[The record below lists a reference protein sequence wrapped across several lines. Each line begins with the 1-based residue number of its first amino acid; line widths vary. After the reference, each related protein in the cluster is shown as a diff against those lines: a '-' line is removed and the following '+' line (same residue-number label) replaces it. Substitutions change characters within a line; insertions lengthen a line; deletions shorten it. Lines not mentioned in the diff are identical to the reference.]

1 MKIKHSLRRSLLI
14 STISITILAAGIII
28 TLVLERSFI
37 TEKAEITKTMMAV
50 STDAANQI
58 KAKVDT
64 EFAMIRSYAQ
74 LPNIISM
81 DYTDEELEAHQ
92 DVIDKCAFFRPF
104 YTQHPEK
111 YENIAFYDK
120 MGHFALPNGTV
131 LQLKN
136 KPYIE
141 GPCSGSGDYVDDPR
155 PSTAPG
161 TEGQIFMFLST
172 VVNDSNGN
180 VIGCMVE
187 VLRGNIM
194 DQITDAIELAPNYH
208 PIIVNTSTKE
218 VVSTFKISEN
228 KVKSYNEQITKLAFA
243 KGLQDYIDVVTGER
257 MVSVSIPV
265 EGYNWTVV
273 SAVPYD
279 YYFSIFMK
287 TRINVWIM
295 AAIAIII
302 LLSVLM
308 LLFSRSFKP
317 LLKLEK
323 SITEIAN
330 GDADLTQRIEV
341 KSRDEVGSVVA
352 GFNTFVGMVQ
362 NILSDIDKAKSKVG
376 ETYNNLNITVE
387 QNKTNIEKSMSALV
401 KATAEY
407 TSMNQAS
414 EITASA
420 MTQINANIDSLNRLI
435 ENQSSAITEASA
447 SIEEMIGNINSV
459 FHSVEKMAKEFEMLS
474 AATKMG
480 IAKNTEVSN
489 LLTKMQK
496 SSNVLLE
503 ANKAISGIASQT
515 NLLAMNAAI
524 EAAHAGS
531 AGKGFAVVADEIRKL
546 AEESAKQSKDI
557 GNELKSV
564 SEQIENVVGQA
575 EISTESFKKV
585 DEEITATTELVLQIK
600 NAMEEQSEGSKQ
612 VFDALSSM
620 NNSTSEVRI
629 ASEEMR
635 NGSKQV
641 NDLMSGLA
649 NSQLNLQKAF
659 KDMDT
664 QISNMQESSTSL
676 NNLNKQVGD
685 NVKDIEEKI
694 EQFKI

>member
-1 MKIKHSLRRSLLI
+1 MNIMKIKHSLRRNLLI
-14 STISITILAAGIII
+14 STVSIVVLAAGIII

-64 EFAMIRSYAQ
+64 EFAMIHSYAQ
-74 LPNIISM
+74 LPNITSM

-92 DVIDKCAFFRPF
+92 DVIDKCAFFIPV
-104 YTQHPEK
+104 YSPYPEK

-120 MGHFALPNGTV
+120 DGFFALPNGKV

-136 KPYIE
+136 KPYIV
-141 GPCSGSGDYVDDPR
+141 GPCNNEGDYVDDPR
-155 PSTAPG
+155 FSTVNN
-161 TEGQIFMFLST
+161 QVLMFLST
-172 VVNDSNGN
+172 VVKDSNGKS
-180 VIGCMVE
+180 IGCMVD

-208 PIIVNTSTKE
+208 PIIVNTSTRE
-218 VVSTFKISEN
+218 VISTFKISEN
-228 KVKSYNEQITKLAFA
+228 EVKSYNEQLTKLAFA

-257 MVSVSIPV
+257 MVSISIPI
-265 EGYNWTVV
+265 EGYNWAVV

-279 YYFSIFMK
+279 YYFSVFMK
-287 TRINVWIM
+287 TRITVWIIS
-295 AAIAIII
+295 AIAIII
-302 LLSVLM
+302 LISVLM

-323 SITEIAN
+323 SITKIAN

-341 KSRDEVGSVVA
+341 KSKDEVGSVVD

-480 IAKNTEVSN
+480 IDKNTEVSN
-489 LLTKMQK
+489 LLTKMQE

-620 NNSTSEVRI
+620 NNSTSEVRV

-635 NGSKQV
+635 NGSKQI
-641 NDLMSGLA
+641 NDLMSELA

-664 QISNMQESSTSL
+664 QISNMQKSSTSL

>member
-64 EFAMIRSYAQ
+64 ELAMIHSYAQ

-81 DYTDEELEAHQ
+81 DYTDEELEVHQ

-120 MGHFALPNGTV
+120 KGHFALPNGTV

-172 VVNDSNGN
+172 VVKDSNGN
-180 VIGCMVE
+180 AIGCMVD

-243 KGLQDYIDVVTGER
+243 KGLQDYVDIVTGER

-279 YYFSIFMK
+279 YYFGSFMI
-287 TRINVWIM
+287 RRYQVWAM
-295 AAIAIII
+295 A
-302 LLSVLM
+302 
-308 LLFSRSFKP
+308 
-317 LLKLEK
+317 
-323 SITEIAN
+323 
-330 GDADLTQRIEV
+330 G
-341 KSRDEVGSVVA
+341 VA
-352 GFNTFVGMVQ
+352 T
-362 NILSDIDKAKSKVG
+362 
-376 ETYNNLNITVE
+376 
-387 QNKTNIEKSMSALV
+387 
-401 KATAEY
+401 
-407 TSMNQAS
+407 
-414 EITASA
+414 
-420 MTQINANIDSLNRLI
+420 
-435 ENQSSAITEASA
+435 
-447 SIEEMIGNINSV
+447 
-459 FHSVEKMAKEFEMLS
+459 
-474 AATKMG
+474 
-480 IAKNTEVSN
+480 
-489 LLTKMQK
+489 
-496 SSNVLLE
+496 
-503 ANKAISGIASQT
+503 
-515 NLLAMNAAI
+515 
-524 EAAHAGS
+524 
-531 AGKGFAVVADEIRKL
+531 
-546 AEESAKQSKDI
+546 
-557 GNELKSV
+557 
-564 SEQIENVVGQA
+564 
-575 EISTESFKKV
+575 
-585 DEEITATTELVLQIK
+585 
-600 NAMEEQSEGSKQ
+600 
-612 VFDALSSM
+612 
-620 NNSTSEVRI
+620 
-629 ASEEMR
+629 
-635 NGSKQV
+635 
-641 NDLMSGLA
+641 
-649 NSQLNLQKAF
+649 
-659 KDMDT
+659 
-664 QISNMQESSTSL
+664 
-676 NNLNKQVGD
+676 
-685 NVKDIEEKI
+685 
-694 EQFKI
+694 

>member
-1 MKIKHSLRRSLLI
+1 MKIKHSLRKNLLI
-14 STISITILAAGIII
+14 STVSITILAAGIII

-64 EFAMIRSYAQ
+64 EFAMIHSYAQ
-74 LPNIISM
+74 LPNIMSM

-120 MGHFALPNGTV
+120 IGHFALPDGTV

-172 VVNDSNGN
+172 VVKDSNGN
-180 VIGCMVE
+180 VIGCMVD

-208 PIIVNTSTKE
+208 PIIVNNSTRE
-218 VVSTFKISEN
+218 IISTFKISEN

-243 KGLQDYIDVVTGER
+243 KGLQDYVDIVTGER

-279 YYFSIFMK
+279 YYFGSFMI
-287 TRINVWIM
+287 RRYQVWAM
-295 AAIAIII
+295 AGVAIII
-302 LLSVLM
+302 LISVLM

-330 GDADLTQRIEV
+330 GDADLTQRIAV

-387 QNKTNIEKSMSALV
+387 QNKANIEKSMSALV

-407 TSMNQAS
+407 TSMSQAS

-435 ENQSSAITEASA
+435 ENQSSAITQASA

-459 FHSVEKMAKEFEMLS
+459 SHSVEEMAREFEILS

-480 IAKNTEVSN
+480 IDKNTEVSN
-489 LLTKMQK
+489 LLTKMQE

-620 NNSTSEVRI
+620 NNSTSEVRV

-641 NDLMSGLA
+641 NNLMSELA

-664 QISNMQESSTSL
+664 QISNMQESSASL
-676 NNLNKQVGD
+676 NNLNRQVGD

>member
-1 MKIKHSLRRSLLI
+1 MNIMKIKHSLRRNLLI
-14 STISITILAAGIII
+14 STVSIVVLAAGIII

-64 EFAMIRSYAQ
+64 EFAMIHSYAQ
-74 LPNIISM
+74 LPNITSM

-92 DVIDKCAFFRPF
+92 DVIDKCAFFIPV
-104 YTQHPEK
+104 YSPYPEK

-120 MGHFALPNGTV
+120 DGFFALPNGKV

-136 KPYIE
+136 KPYIV
-141 GPCSGSGDYVDDPR
+141 GPCNNEGDYVDDPR
-155 PSTAPG
+155 FSTVNN
-161 TEGQIFMFLST
+161 QVLMFLST
-172 VVNDSNGN
+172 VVKDSNGKS
-180 VIGCMVE
+180 IGCMVD

-208 PIIVNTSTKE
+208 PIIVNTSTRE
-218 VVSTFKISEN
+218 VISTFKISEN
-228 KVKSYNEQITKLAFA
+228 EVKSYNEQLTKLAFA

-257 MVSVSIPV
+257 MVSISIPI
-265 EGYNWTVV
+265 EGYNWAVV

-279 YYFSIFMK
+279 YYFSVFMK
-287 TRINVWIM
+287 TRITVWIIS
-295 AAIAIII
+295 AIAIII
-302 LLSVLM
+302 LISVLM

-323 SITEIAN
+323 SITKIAN

-341 KSRDEVGSVVA
+341 KSKDEVGSVVD

-480 IAKNTEVSN
+480 IAKNTELSN
-489 LLTKMQK
+489 LLTKMQE

-620 NNSTSEVRI
+620 NNSTSEVRV

-635 NGSKQV
+635 NGSKQI
-641 NDLMSGLA
+641 NDLMSELA

-664 QISNMQESSTSL
+664 QISNMQESSASL

>member
-1 MKIKHSLRRSLLI
+1 MNIMKIKHSLRRNLLI
-14 STISITILAAGIII
+14 STVSIVVLAAGIII

-64 EFAMIRSYAQ
+64 EFAMIHSYAQ
-74 LPNIISM
+74 LPNITSM

-92 DVIDKCAFFRPF
+92 DVIDKCAFFIPV
-104 YTQHPEK
+104 YSPYPEK

-120 MGHFALPNGTV
+120 DGFFALPNGKV

-136 KPYIE
+136 KPYIV
-141 GPCSGSGDYVDDPR
+141 GPCNNEGDYVDDPR
-155 PSTAPG
+155 FSTVNN
-161 TEGQIFMFLST
+161 QVLMFLST
-172 VVNDSNGN
+172 VVKDSNGKS
-180 VIGCMVE
+180 IGCMVD

-208 PIIVNTSTKE
+208 PIIVNTSTRE
-218 VVSTFKISEN
+218 VISTFKISEN
-228 KVKSYNEQITKLAFA
+228 EVKSYNEQITKLAFA

-257 MVSVSIPV
+257 MVSISIPI
-265 EGYNWTVV
+265 EGYNWAVV

-279 YYFSIFMK
+279 YYFSVFMK
-287 TRINVWIM
+287 TRITVWIIS
-295 AAIAIII
+295 AIAIII
-302 LLSVLM
+302 LISVLM

-323 SITEIAN
+323 SITKIAN

-341 KSRDEVGSVVA
+341 KSKDEVGSVVD

-489 LLTKMQK
+489 LLTKMQE

-620 NNSTSEVRI
+620 NNSTSEVRV

-635 NGSKQV
+635 NGSKQI
-641 NDLMSGLA
+641 NDLMSELA

-664 QISNMQESSTSL
+664 QISNMQKSSTSL

>member
-1 MKIKHSLRRSLLI
+1 MNIMKIKHSLRRNLLI
-14 STISITILAAGIII
+14 STVSIVVLAAGIII

-64 EFAMIRSYAQ
+64 EFAMIHSYAQ
-74 LPNIISM
+74 LPNITSM

-92 DVIDKCAFFRPF
+92 DVIDKCAFFIPV
-104 YTQHPEK
+104 YSPYPEK

-120 MGHFALPNGTV
+120 DGFFALPNGKV

-136 KPYIE
+136 KPYIV
-141 GPCSGSGDYVDDPR
+141 GPCNNEGDYVDDPR
-155 PSTAPG
+155 FSTVNN
-161 TEGQIFMFLST
+161 QVLMFLST
-172 VVNDSNGN
+172 VVKDSNGKS
-180 VIGCMVE
+180 IGCMVD

-208 PIIVNTSTKE
+208 PIIVNTSTRE
-218 VVSTFKISEN
+218 VISTFKISEN
-228 KVKSYNEQITKLAFA
+228 EVKSYNEQLTKLAFA
-243 KGLQDYIDVVTGER
+243 KGLQDYIDVVTGKR
-257 MVSVSIPV
+257 MVSISIPI
-265 EGYNWTVV
+265 EGYNWAVV

-279 YYFSIFMK
+279 YYFSVFMK
-287 TRINVWIM
+287 TRITVWIIS
-295 AAIAIII
+295 AIAIII
-302 LLSVLM
+302 LISVLM

-323 SITEIAN
+323 SITKIAN

-341 KSRDEVGSVVA
+341 KSKDEVGSVVD

-414 EITASA
+414 ETTASA
-420 MTQINANIDSLNRLI
+420 MTQINANIDCLNRLI

-459 FHSVEKMAKEFEMLS
+459 FHSVEKMAREFEILS

-489 LLTKMQK
+489 LLTKMQE

-620 NNSTSEVRI
+620 NNSTSEVRV

-635 NGSKQV
+635 NGSKQI
-641 NDLMSGLA
+641 NDLMSELA

-664 QISNMQESSTSL
+664 QISNMQESSASL

>member
-1 MKIKHSLRRSLLI
+1 MKIKHSLRKNLLI
-14 STISITILAAGIII
+14 STVSITILAAGIII
-28 TLVLERSFI
+28 TLVLERSFS

-64 EFAMIRSYAQ
+64 EFAMIHSYAQ
-74 LPNIISM
+74 LPNIMSM

-120 MGHFALPNGTV
+120 IGHFALPDGTV

-172 VVNDSNGN
+172 VVKDSNGN
-180 VIGCMVE
+180 VIGCMVD

-208 PIIVNTSTKE
+208 PIIVNNSTRE
-218 VVSTFKISEN
+218 IISTFKISEN

-243 KGLQDYIDVVTGER
+243 KGLQDYVDIVTGER

-279 YYFSIFMK
+279 YYFGSFMI
-287 TRINVWIM
+287 RRYQVWAM
-295 AAIAIII
+295 AGVAIII
-302 LLSVLM
+302 LISALM

-330 GDADLTQRIEV
+330 GDADLTQRIAV

-387 QNKTNIEKSMSALV
+387 QNKANIEKSMSALA

-407 TSMNQAS
+407 TSMSQAS

-435 ENQSSAITEASA
+435 ENQSSAITQASA

-459 FHSVEKMAKEFEMLS
+459 SHSVEEMAREFEILS

-480 IAKNTEVSN
+480 IDKNTEVSN
-489 LLTKMQK
+489 LLTKMQE

-620 NNSTSEVRI
+620 NNSTSEVRV

-641 NDLMSGLA
+641 NNLMSELA

-659 KDMDT
+659 KDMDI
-664 QISNMQESSTSL
+664 QISNMQESSASL
-676 NNLNKQVGD
+676 NNLNRQVGD

>member
-1 MKIKHSLRRSLLI
+1 MNIMKIKHSLRRSLLI
-14 STISITILAAGIII
+14 STVSIVVLAAGIII

-64 EFAMIRSYAQ
+64 EFAMIHSYAQ
-74 LPNIISM
+74 LPNITSM

-92 DVIDKCAFFRPF
+92 DVIDKCAFFIPV
-104 YTQHPEK
+104 YSPYPEK

-120 MGHFALPNGTV
+120 DGFFALPNGKV

-136 KPYIE
+136 KPYIV
-141 GPCSGSGDYVDDPR
+141 GPCNNEGDYVDDPR
-155 PSTAPG
+155 FSTVNN
-161 TEGQIFMFLST
+161 QVLMFLST
-172 VVNDSNGN
+172 VVKDSNGKS
-180 VIGCMVE
+180 IGCMVD

-208 PIIVNTSTKE
+208 PIIVNTSTRE
-218 VVSTFKISEN
+218 VISTFKISEN
-228 KVKSYNEQITKLAFA
+228 EVKSYNEQLTKLAFA
-243 KGLQDYIDVVTGER
+243 KGLQDYIDIITGER

-287 TRINVWIM
+287 TRITVWIIS
-295 AAIAIII
+295 AIAIII
-302 LLSVLM
+302 LISVLM

-330 GDADLTQRIEV
+330 GDADLTQRIAV

-414 EITASA
+414 ETTASA
-420 MTQINANIDSLNRLI
+420 MTQINANIDCLNRLI

-459 FHSVEKMAKEFEMLS
+459 FHSVEKMAREFEILS

-489 LLTKMQK
+489 LLTKMQE

-635 NGSKQV
+635 NGSKQI
-641 NDLMSGLA
+641 NDLMSELA

>member
-1 MKIKHSLRRSLLI
+1 MNIMKIKHSLRRNLLI
-14 STISITILAAGIII
+14 STVSIVVLAAGIII

-64 EFAMIRSYAQ
+64 EFAMIHSYAQ
-74 LPNIISM
+74 LPNITSM

-92 DVIDKCAFFRPF
+92 DVIDKCAFFIPV
-104 YTQHPEK
+104 YSPYPEK

-120 MGHFALPNGTV
+120 DGFFALPNGKV

-136 KPYIE
+136 KPYIV
-141 GPCSGSGDYVDDPR
+141 GPCNNEGDYVDDPR
-155 PSTAPG
+155 FSTVNN
-161 TEGQIFMFLST
+161 QVLMFLST
-172 VVNDSNGN
+172 VVKDSNGKS
-180 VIGCMVE
+180 IGCMVD

-208 PIIVNTSTKE
+208 PIIVNTSTRE
-218 VVSTFKISEN
+218 VISTFKISEN
-228 KVKSYNEQITKLAFA
+228 EVKSYNEQLTKLAFA

-257 MVSVSIPV
+257 MVSISIPI
-265 EGYNWTVV
+265 EGYNWAVV

-279 YYFSIFMK
+279 YYFSVFMK
-287 TRINVWIM
+287 TRITVWIIS
-295 AAIAIII
+295 AIAIII
-302 LLSVLM
+302 LISVLM

-323 SITEIAN
+323 SITKIAN

-341 KSRDEVGSVVA
+341 KSKDEVGSVVD

-459 FHSVEKMAKEFEMLS
+459 FHSVEKMAREFEILS

-489 LLTKMQK
+489 LLTKMQE

-620 NNSTSEVRI
+620 NNSTSEVRV

-635 NGSKQV
+635 NGSKQI
-641 NDLMSGLA
+641 NDLMSELA

-664 QISNMQESSTSL
+664 QISNMQKSSTSL

>member
-1 MKIKHSLRRSLLI
+1 MNIMKIKHSLRRNLLI
-14 STISITILAAGIII
+14 STVSIVVLAAGIII

-64 EFAMIRSYAQ
+64 EFAMIHSYAQ
-74 LPNIISM
+74 LPNITSM

-92 DVIDKCAFFRPF
+92 DVIDKCAFFIPV
-104 YTQHPEK
+104 YSPYPEK

-120 MGHFALPNGTV
+120 DGFFALPNGKV

-136 KPYIE
+136 KPYIV
-141 GPCSGSGDYVDDPR
+141 GPCNNEGDYVDDPR
-155 PSTAPG
+155 FSTVNN
-161 TEGQIFMFLST
+161 QVLMFLST
-172 VVNDSNGN
+172 VVKDSNGKS
-180 VIGCMVE
+180 IGCMVD

-208 PIIVNTSTKE
+208 PIIVNTSTRE
-218 VVSTFKISEN
+218 VISTFKISEN
-228 KVKSYNEQITKLAFA
+228 EVKSYNEQLTKLAFA
-243 KGLQDYIDVVTGER
+243 KGLQDYIDIITGER

-287 TRINVWIM
+287 TRITVWIIS
-295 AAIAIII
+295 AIAIII
-302 LLSVLM
+302 LISVLM

-330 GDADLTQRIEV
+330 GDADLTQRIAV

-414 EITASA
+414 ETTASA
-420 MTQINANIDSLNRLI
+420 MTQINANIDCLNRLI

-459 FHSVEKMAKEFEMLS
+459 FHSVEKMAREFEILS

-489 LLTKMQK
+489 LLTKMQE

-641 NDLMSGLA
+641 NDLMSELA

>member
-1 MKIKHSLRRSLLI
+1 MNIMKIKHSLRRNLLI
-14 STISITILAAGIII
+14 STVSIVVLAAGIII

-64 EFAMIRSYAQ
+64 EFAMIHSYAQ
-74 LPNIISM
+74 LPNITSM

-92 DVIDKCAFFRPF
+92 DVIDKCAFFIPV
-104 YTQHPEK
+104 YSPYPEK

-120 MGHFALPNGTV
+120 DGFFALPNGKV

-136 KPYIE
+136 KPYIV
-141 GPCSGSGDYVDDPR
+141 GPCNNEGDYVDDPR
-155 PSTAPG
+155 FSTVNN
-161 TEGQIFMFLST
+161 QVLMFLST
-172 VVNDSNGN
+172 VVKDSNGKS
-180 VIGCMVE
+180 IGCMVD

-208 PIIVNTSTKE
+208 PIIVNTSTRE
-218 VVSTFKISEN
+218 VISTFKISEN
-228 KVKSYNEQITKLAFA
+228 EVKSYNEQLTKLAFA

-257 MVSVSIPV
+257 MVSISIPI
-265 EGYNWTVV
+265 EGYNWAVV

-279 YYFSIFMK
+279 YYFSVFMK
-287 TRINVWIM
+287 TRITVWIIS
-295 AAIAIII
+295 AIAIII
-302 LLSVLM
+302 LISVLM

-330 GDADLTQRIEV
+330 GDADLTQRIAV

-407 TSMNQAS
+407 TSMSQAS
-414 EITASA
+414 ETTASA
-420 MTQINANIDSLNRLI
+420 MTQINANIDCLNRLI

-459 FHSVEKMAKEFEMLS
+459 FHSVEKMAREFEILS

-489 LLTKMQK
+489 LLTKMQE

-620 NNSTSEVRI
+620 NNSTSEVRV

-635 NGSKQV
+635 NGSKQI
-641 NDLMSGLA
+641 NDLMSELA

>member
-1 MKIKHSLRRSLLI
+1 MNIMKIKHSLRRNLLI
-14 STISITILAAGIII
+14 STVSIVVLAAGIII

-64 EFAMIRSYAQ
+64 EFAMIHSYAQ
-74 LPNIISM
+74 LPNITSM

-92 DVIDKCAFFRPF
+92 DVIDKCAFFIPV
-104 YTQHPEK
+104 YSPYPEK

-120 MGHFALPNGTV
+120 DGFFALPNGKV

-136 KPYIE
+136 KPYIV
-141 GPCSGSGDYVDDPR
+141 GPCNNEGDYVDDPR
-155 PSTAPG
+155 FSTVNN
-161 TEGQIFMFLST
+161 QVLMFLST
-172 VVNDSNGN
+172 VVKDSNGKS
-180 VIGCMVE
+180 IGCMVD

-208 PIIVNTSTKE
+208 PIIVNTSTRE
-218 VVSTFKISEN
+218 VISTFKISEN
-228 KVKSYNEQITKLAFA
+228 EVKSYNEQLTKLAFA

-257 MVSVSIPV
+257 MVSISIPI
-265 EGYNWTVV
+265 EGYNWAVV

-279 YYFSIFMK
+279 YYFSVFMK
-287 TRINVWIM
+287 TRITVWIIS
-295 AAIAIII
+295 AIAIII
-302 LLSVLM
+302 LISVLM

-323 SITEIAN
+323 SITKIAN

-341 KSRDEVGSVVA
+341 KSKDEVGSVVD

-489 LLTKMQK
+489 LLTKMQE

-620 NNSTSEVRI
+620 NNSTSEVRV

-635 NGSKQV
+635 NGSKQI
-641 NDLMSGLA
+641 NDLMSELA

-664 QISNMQESSTSL
+664 QISNMQKSSTSL